1 MLIYFFSCSC
11 SLVFLLVFFFLFSNT
26 HHSDKGYTPKQ
37 ANATCGTN
45 SQFTEIICTPV
56 ACSATQ
62 VKNSKL
68 SVDGSIHGS
77 FGDSAI
83 VVYCLDGYEGGG
95 IIQCSSNG
103 KFNLLTCTAS
113 NGVVDSNSA
122 VGSDASLAAS
132 DASSGSGE
140 NTESGLV
147 AADAS
152 ADEVAASSTATG
164 ILGTTTGLLAV
175 FIGVLFLLV
184 FLQRRTINNKQ
195 AALDKL
201 RANAAAQI
209 EMTQEVQLTNSN
221 PMNTSDPTCTKVTL
235 SMEEKKQS
243 GDDDGDGEIGKVT
256 IEMAEMMAEIV
267 GSPIPSGSPIRIQDI
282 TVALPSPSKK
292 KSLSGK
298 KVGDDDAGSVVSMP
312 SVMHFED
319 VQLTNSNPLD
329 NTSINV

>member
-1 MLIYFFSCSC
+1 MFFS
-11 SLVFLLVFFFLFSNT
+11 FFFPT
-26 HHSDKGYTPKQ
+26 PYSDEGYTPKQ

-95 IIQCSSNG
+95 IIRCSSNG

-132 DASSGSGE
+132 DASSGAGD
-140 NTESGLV
+140 NTASGLV

-221 PMNTSDPTCTKVTL
+221 PMNTSDPTKVTL

-319 VQLTNSNPLD
+319 VQLTNSNPME

>member
-1 MLIYFFSCSC
+1 
-11 SLVFLLVFFFLFSNT
+11 
-26 HHSDKGYTPKQ
+26 
-37 ANATCGTN
+37 
-45 SQFTEIICTPV
+45 
-56 ACSATQ
+56 
-62 VKNSKL
+62 
-68 SVDGSIHGS
+68 
-77 FGDSAI
+77 
-83 VVYCLDGYEGGG
+83 
-95 IIQCSSNG
+95 
-103 KFNLLTCTAS
+103 
-113 NGVVDSNSA
+113 VVDSNSA

-319 VQLTNSNPLD
+319 VQLTNSNPME